1 MAGILVVAE
10 NYEGRLRSAT
20 FHAVQAALSYAKVKG
35 ESDVFA
41 LVLGTDASKLASE
54 LALYPLA
61 EVFCL
66 EQPDVAHYTAEA
78 YSEAIYQFLEAR
90 PFDTLI
96 GASSTFAK
104 DLFPRLAER
113 LRGGMVNEV
122 LEILAPDRFKRPM
135 FAGSVIATVRLEGD
149 LKLITIRPTAF
160 DTAPKA
166 QEEAKVT
173 PVGPFAISLP
183 FTAEFVQFEEVKSER
198 PKLTEAKRVISG
210 GRGLKSAE
218 NFHSIIEPLADTLG
232 AAIGASRAAVDSGF
246 CPNDY
251 QVGQTGK
258 VVAPDLYVAVGI
270 SGAIQHMAGM
280 KDSKVIVAVNK
291 DEEAPIFEIADY
303 GLVADLFKAVPE
315 MIGELKKVKSA

>member
-1 MAGILVVAE
+1 MAGVLVVAE

-20 FHAVQAALSYAKVKG
+20 FHAIQAAMDYVRVKG

-41 LVLGTDASKLASE
+41 LVLGLNAGE
-54 LALYPLA
+54 LAKELAFYPLA
-61 EVFCL
+61 EIFCL
-66 EQPDVAHYTAEA
+66 EQPEVAHYTAEA
-78 YSEAIYQFLEAR
+78 YSEAISSFLDAR
-90 PFDTLI
+90 PFDALI

-104 DLFPRLAER
+104 DLFPRLSER
-113 LRGGMVNEV
+113 IGGSMVNEV
-122 LEILAPDRFKRPM
+122 IEILSPDRFKRPM
-135 FAGSVIATVRLEGD
+135 FAGSVIATVTLEGGP
-149 LKLITIRPTAF
+149 KVITIRPTAF
-160 DTAPKA
+160 ENPPKA
-166 QEEAKVT
+166 KGEAKIT

-183 FTAEFVQFEEVKSER
+183 FSAEFVQFEEVKSER
-198 PKLTEAKRVISG
+198 PKLTEAKRVVAG
-210 GRGLKSAE
+210 GRGLKSSE
-218 NFHSIIEPLADTLG
+218 NFHAVIEPLADTLG

-315 MIGELKKVKSA
+315 MIEELKKIKSA